1 MGNEQLQFRD
11 GEILLKVQMLC
22 EGCSSK
28 VFTCLKDFQG
38 VEEVEVDMNGNMVI
52 VKGQKADPFKVLERV
67 KKKYSRNVQLIF
79 PIPKSEEDSQNK
91 QVPKTNVVSLKM
103 YMHCEGCVNDIKRRI
118 ERIQG
123 VLNVEMDMKNSTVTI
138 EGEFDSTKLVGTVAK
153 RLGKYVEIV
162 ESNQEG
168 NGSKKKGKEEEI
180 MFHYPPQYLAEH
192 VCPTQIFSDEN
203 ISSCSVM

>member
-11 GEILLKVQMLC
+11 GEIVLKVQMHC

-38 VEEVEVDMNGNMVI
+38 VEEVDADMNGNMVI
-52 VKGQKADPFKVLERV
+52 VKGQKADPFKVLER
-67 KKKYSRNVQLIF
+67 
-79 PIPKSEEDSQNK
+79 PKI
-91 QVPKTNVVSLKM
+91 NVVALKM

-123 VLNVEMDMKNSTVTI
+123 VLNVEMDMKNSTVTVK
-138 EGEFDSTKLVGTVAK
+138 GEFDPTKLVGTVAK

-162 ESNQEG
+162 ESNHEG
-168 NGSKKKGKEEEI
+168 NGSKKRGKEEEI
-180 MFHYPPQYLAEH
+180 MFHYPPQCLVEH
-192 VCPTQIFSDEN
+192 VYPTQIFSDEN